1 MNLALLLAVAAAA
14 EECPNPRFERE
25 AAAAVERVAGLEPGA
40 AAEELD
46 AMRSGR
52 GEAGPKGR
60 PVTAAL
66 LKLRGDGVAA
76 KRAVFCPGP
85 DGGWVGVESED
96 GRFFRMALGPGGA
109 VDLRRLREAQRPR
122 SASRTASDRRP
133 GSALW
138 DAGGMS
144 VFLGAVTALAGG
156 DAAVLLGAE
165 VLRDTLAPEPEPRWP
180 LPEGGLEGFCAVA
193 RCPSRKA
200 RATIDTDGWIRDP
213 ELRALVS
220 GAGFDRHH
228 QSRTHMAYAG
238 AEARGPERYLD
249 ATKVPYV
256 VRHKDSP
263 WKLGDIVVVEYGGNR
278 VAAVVG
284 DSGKRRRLN
293 EISFA
298 AAERLGID
306 PHGNRGGTDASD
318 PVTVTAL
325 PGLSLERPADER
337 ELLGAL
343 RGVQRWLDRGPGG
356 PVRTVKGRSGTGE
369 GSQNAH

>member
-1 MNLALLLAVAAAA
+1 MV
-14 EECPNPRFERE
+14 
-25 AAAAVERVAGLEPGA
+25 
-40 AAEELD
+40 
-46 AMRSGR
+46 
-52 GEAGPKGR
+52 
-60 PVTAAL
+60 
-66 LKLRGDGVAA
+66 
-76 KRAVFCPGP
+76 
-85 DGGWVGVESED
+85 
-96 GRFFRMALGPGGA
+96 
-109 VDLRRLREAQRPR
+109 
-122 SASRTASDRRP
+122 
-133 GSALW
+133 
-138 DAGGMS
+138 

-156 DAAVLLGAE
+156 DAAALLGAE
-165 VLRDTLAPEPEPRWP
+165 VLRDTLSPEPGPRWP
-180 LPEGGLEGFCAVA
+180 LPAGGLEGFCAVT

-228 QSRTHMAYAG
+228 QGRTHMAYAG

-263 WKLGDIVVVEYGGNR
+263 WKLGDIVVVEYGGTR

-306 PHGNRGGTDASD
+306 PHGNRGGTDVSD

-325 PGLSLERPADER
+325 PGLSLERPSDER

-343 RGVQRWLDRGPGG
+343 RGVQRWLDRASAAPT
-356 PVRTVKGRSGTGE
+356 PADKGRLGVRE
-369 GSQNAH
+369 GSRNAH